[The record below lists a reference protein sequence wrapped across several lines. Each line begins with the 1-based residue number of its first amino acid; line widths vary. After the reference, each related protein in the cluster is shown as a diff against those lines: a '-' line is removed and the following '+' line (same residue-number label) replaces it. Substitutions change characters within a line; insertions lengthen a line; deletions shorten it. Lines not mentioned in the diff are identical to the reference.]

1 MNCPICHG
9 HGEIES
15 PNFHSGGVSK
25 NDEKQPPEYRDAF
38 GTKVTICFWCC
49 GNGYVES
56 HE

>member
-15 PNFHSGGVSK
+15 PNFHSGGVSA
-25 NDEKQPPEYRDAF
+25 NDEKQTPEYRDAL
-38 GTKVTICFWCC
+38 GKKVTICFWCC